1 MKCLFI
7 SLKKWES
14 EVTHLASRG
23 KHITHDPIR
32 EERLLIEDACAVLIT
47 YEESDSIEML
57 ELIAS
62 EVEKEAKDLGRSN
75 ILITPFAHLSSHI
88 GEATEAREFL
98 ECLTQ
103 LLKNN
108 GFNAIREHFGSDK
121 EVELILNSHPGCVR
135 FREY

>member
-32 EERLLIEDACAVLIT
+32 EEKLLIEDACAVLIT
-47 YEESDSIEML
+47 YEESDSIAML
-57 ELIAS
+57 EQVVA
-62 EVEKEAKDLGRSN
+62 EVEREAMDLGRVT
-75 ILITPFAHLSSHI
+75 ILVTPFAHLSSNL
-88 GEATEAREFL
+88 GEAAEARDFL
-98 ECLTQ
+98 EQLTQ
-103 LLKNN
+103 ALKRK
-108 GFNAIREHFGSDK
+108 GFNAVREHFGSDK
-121 EVELILNSHPGCVR
+121 HVELIVNSHPGCVR